1 VPLGR
6 TTNPRT
12 VAHLFLFFP
21 HQAFCSSWSADSA
34 NFEKIC
40 RCQTY
45 PVGVLGFVTTGCFI
59 RWVEKNSEQMD
70 IIPWKNECYNK
81 EELIGGA
88 IDQVTSTTIT
98 LNLNGRGH
106 RLEVLNSNQEI
117 TIDQL

>member
-1 VPLGR
+1 
-6 TTNPRT
+6 
-12 VAHLFLFFP
+12 
-21 HQAFCSSWSADSA
+21 
-34 NFEKIC
+34 
-40 RCQTY
+40 
-45 PVGVLGFVTTGCFI
+45 
-59 RWVEKNSEQMD
+59 MD

>member
-1 VPLGR
+1 MPLGR

-21 HQAFCSSWSADSA
+21 HQAFCSSWTADSA

-81 EELIGGA
+81 EELIGGS
-88 IDQVTSTTIT
+88 IDQVPFYDEN
-98 LNLNGRGH
+98 LNLKGRGQG
-106 RLEVLNSNQEI
+106 S
-117 TIDQL
+117 